1 MSENIFD
8 AFKKVFKGNTKKTE
22 EAKEG
27 SRKINVPLME
37 KKYEEDD
44 LVEAAFILQNL
55 LEIYGTQKRK
65 NHRLKGREFI
75 HFILSSKHKDL
86 KNIGYTHWENINKI
100 IHLNQEKPYP
110 YHKQNLRKA
119 MDFFEKEL
127 RSINAIDMVI

>member
-1 MSENIFD
+1 MSNNIFD
-8 AFKKVFKGNTKKTE
+8 SFKKVFKGKDKKE
-22 EAKEG
+22 KKEQDG
-27 SRKINVPLME
+27 THRINVSIME
-37 KKYEEDD
+37 KRYEEDD
-44 LVEAAFILQNL
+44 LVEAAYILQNL

-86 KNIGYTHWENINKI
+86 KNVGYTHWQNINKI

-127 RSINAIDMVI
+127 KSINAIDMVI

>member
-1 MSENIFD
+1 
-8 AFKKVFKGNTKKTE
+8 
-22 EAKEG
+22 
-27 SRKINVPLME
+27 ME
-37 KKYEEDD
+37 KRYEEDD
-44 LVEAAFILQNL
+44 LVEAAYILQNL

-86 KNIGYTHWENINKI
+86 KNVGYTHWQNINKI

-127 RSINAIDMVI
+127 KSINAIDMVI